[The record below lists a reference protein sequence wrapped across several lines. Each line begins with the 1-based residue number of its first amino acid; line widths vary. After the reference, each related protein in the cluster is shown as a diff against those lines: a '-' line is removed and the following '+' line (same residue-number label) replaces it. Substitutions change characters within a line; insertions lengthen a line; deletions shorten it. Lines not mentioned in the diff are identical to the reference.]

1 MRLAHSTAASGDDQ
15 DQRQTPPAGSC
26 HLPVQLRIGGFP
38 DLAMPPSPSRDVTSK
53 WPMREPT
60 CRGMAGPFY
69 GGAVPGSSRS
79 CSRSWVARAAREMRC
94 EAGSGGENSR
104 AIVQKA
110 DADSTVVILRRG
122 TITQGYESSG
132 LARTIRRDLV
142 SAVRR
147 PIFRASIADSGHRLV
162 GSGFQRRAGGLRNTP
177 RSGRTIAQGR
187 TRTYFLSVRSLR

>member
-38 DLAMPPSPSRDVTSK
+38 DLAHAALAEQGRGPRNGRCGSRPVGAWQGHST
-53 WPMREPT
+53 
-60 CRGMAGPFY
+60 AGPCRVLVARAF
-69 GGAVPGSSRS
+69 
-79 CSRSWVARAAREMRC
+79 ARAAREMRC

-122 TITQGYESSG
+122 TITPGYESSG

-142 SAVRR
+142 STVRR

-162 GSGFQRRAGGLRNTP
+162 GSGFQRRARGLRNTP